1 MPGLFMV
8 MVLVDP
14 KPYGPPE
21 PIKVPE
27 ALLIL
32 QVVSSKNPVPDM
44 VTVNVDELP
53 PVDPVPAVTVPF
65 KFAVCPGQITTSR
78 PAFTT
83 GLEQGGVGQETT

>member
-1 MPGLFMV
+1 
-8 MVLVDP
+8 MVLVEP

-32 QVVSSKNPVPDM
+32 QVVSSKNPVPEI
-44 VTVNVDELP
+44 VTVRVDALP
-53 PVDPVPAVTVPF
+53 PVDPVPAVTVPI
-65 KFAVCPGQITTSR
+65 KLAVCPGQITTSW

-83 GLEQGGVGQETT
+83 GLVQGGVGQETT